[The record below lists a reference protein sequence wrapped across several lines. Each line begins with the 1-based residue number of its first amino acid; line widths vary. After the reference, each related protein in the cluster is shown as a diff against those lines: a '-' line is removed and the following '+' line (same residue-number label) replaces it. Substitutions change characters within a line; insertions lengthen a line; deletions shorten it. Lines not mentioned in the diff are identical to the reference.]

1 MLWFGLFVYVH
12 LEVYVS
18 IVSLSA
24 SLPVIRMQKIS
35 EKKNNTSGITVN
47 ETKWTTLNCN
57 DYSVMLNTLLKTTKI
72 MLKRKTFTHTNTHKR
87 TKNLCPRRIFP
98 KLFVPS
104 KVDLRHLNT
113 RKLQKQLKLFYKNYV
128 KPFLL
133 KH

>member
-87 TKNLCPRRIFP
+87 TKNLCPRIHTQTHT
-98 KLFVPS
+98 KELKICVPEEFFQS
-104 KVDLRHLNT
+104 FLCP
-113 RKLQKQLKLFYKNYV
+113 RKLIYAILTPENYKSN
-128 KPFLL
+128 
-133 KH
+133 